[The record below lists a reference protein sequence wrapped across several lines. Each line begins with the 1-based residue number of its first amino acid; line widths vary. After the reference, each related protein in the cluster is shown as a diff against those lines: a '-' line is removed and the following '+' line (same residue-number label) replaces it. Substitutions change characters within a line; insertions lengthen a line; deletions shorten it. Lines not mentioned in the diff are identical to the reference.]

1 MEWILKVVGGLA
13 GFVILLVAGYL
24 LFYFAIPYWRA
35 PDSLDKSVALKIIED
50 EIRIYRIKSYSQL
63 LPLINKSEYKEL
75 KDSSGKEHYIQVSGF
90 WDDEPNSDIR
100 VMASISDG
108 GKSAYIP
115 LITDFIM
122 SPSGQ
127 FIGE

>member
-1 MEWILKVVGGLA
+1 MTIALKIIGGIVGLA
-13 GFVILLVAGYL
+13 ALIVVAYF

-35 PDSLDKSVALKIIED
+35 PDSLDKAEASKIIDD
-50 EIRIYRIKSYSQL
+50 EIRIYRAKPYDQL
-63 LPLINKSEYKEL
+63 VSLVGKTEYK
-75 KDSSGKEHYIQVSGF
+75 DIQGPSGKKYYVEVSGY
-90 WDDEPNSDIR
+90 WDGEPNSDVR

-115 LITDFIM
+115 MTTDFIT